1 MSLEQSLSAEEQY
14 VDRLYS
20 PDAVLEKIKQ
30 QTAAHG
36 MPDIAVSDGY
46 GRLITMLVSMNKTKQ
61 ALEIGAL
68 GGYSGVCI
76 ARGLQPDGH
85 LTSLELLP
93 AYAEVAKQNVTEA
106 GFGEAISYIV
116 GDAKQSL
123 AQLVEENK
131 RFDFFF
137 IDADKEGYQTYLEF
151 AIKLA
156 NKNALIIVDN
166 ILLRGRILNEQKQGP
181 AVRAVRE
188 FNINFA
194 SDTRLESTILPGYD
208 GLAIARVK

>member
-1 MSLEQSLSAEEQY
+1 MSLDQSLSAEEQY
-14 VDRLYS
+14 VDSLYEV
-20 PDAVLEKIKQ
+20 DAVLEAIKEK
-30 QTAAHG
+30 TKANG
-36 MPDIAVSDGY
+36 MPDIAVSEGY
-46 GRLITMLVSMNKTKQ
+46 GRLITMLVSMNKTCQ

-76 ARGLQPDGH
+76 ARGLQAGGQ

-93 AYAEVAKQNVTEA
+93 EFAEVAKQNVTEA
-106 GFGEAISYIV
+106 GFGEQINYIV

-123 AQLVEENK
+123 ATLVEQNK
-131 RFDFFF
+131 KYDFFF
-137 IDADKEGYQTYLEF
+137 IDADKEGYQIYLDY
-151 AIKLA
+151 AIQLA
-156 NKNALIIVDN
+156 NKGALIIVDN

-188 FNINFA
+188 FNKNFA
-194 SDTRLESTILPGYD
+194 KDARLEGTVLPGYD